1 MHRNG
6 NGVAVAA
13 VVIMPVVLVVAKVQ
27 QANLDA
33 GTAEPGECLN
43 DLFLVRVHTTMMH
56 VSSTPKVL
64 YARTLHMRGDG
75 TTLVSLLSPS
85 VSNREQMSRS
95 CTAAGAPLANM
106 ISIIMICVLVCPPR
120 PITTSHAV

>member
-1 MHRNG
+1 MHCNG

-13 VVIMPVVLVVAKVQ
+13 VVMMPVVLVVAKVQ

-43 DLFLVRVHTTMMH
+43 DLFLFTVHTTMMH

-64 YARTLHMRGDG
+64 YAPHMRGDG

-106 ISIIMICVLVCPPR
+106 ISIIMICVLVCPAR
-120 PITTSHAV
+120 PTTTSHAV